1 MRTLLAIVFSALISP
16 SAALT
21 AEWTEREL
29 ELLQSL
35 SITQLP
41 PPPASPSNRV
51 ADDPRAA
58 ELGRNL
64 FFDAELSGNGLVSC
78 ATCHIPEKGFQ
89 DGLPVARGV
98 GTTTRRTMPL
108 VSASYSPFLFWDG
121 RADSLWSQALQPL
134 EAAAEHGGD
143 RTQFAHL
150 IARKYRAPYEV
161 VFGPLPPVSHLPLRA
176 GPVPDASTR
185 AMWSDMAP
193 EDQAAVT
200 GIFVNI
206 GKAIAAFERTLKPI
220 ETRFD
225 AWLSDASFPSPG
237 YLTST
242 EIAGARLFVGKAGC
256 VNCHN
261 GPLLT
266 NHTFHNTG
274 VPLAGSGDFG
284 RSKGAR
290 LAVLSPFNCR
300 GKYSDADPG
309 ECQELRF
316 MSIGGHGTD
325 GAFKTPGLRGVAT
338 RAPYMHA
345 GQLLTLA
352 DVLDHYAKAPI
363 SRNGHTELKPI
374 KLTESERLALLRFLE
389 TLEP

>member
-1 MRTLLAIVFSALISP
+1 MKTLLAIILTVLFSP
-16 SAALT
+16 SAALA
-21 AEWTEREL
+21 AEWTDREL

-35 SITQLP
+35 SITHLP

-51 ADDPRAA
+51 ADDLRAA
-58 ELGRNL
+58 ELGRDL
-64 FFDAELSGNGLVSC
+64 FFDVELSGNGLVSC
-78 ATCHIPEKGFQ
+78 ASCHVPEKGFQ

-98 GTTTRRTMPL
+98 GVATRRTMPL
-108 VSASYSPFLFWDG
+108 ASAIYSPFLFWDG

-150 IARKYRAPYEV
+150 IASKYRAPYEAM
-161 VFGPLPPVSHLPLRA
+161 FGPMPAVSHLPLRA
-176 GPVPDASTR
+176 GPVRDAGSR

-193 EDQAAVT
+193 DDQAAVT
-200 GIFVNI
+200 EIFVNI
-206 GKAIAAFERTLKPI
+206 GKAIAAFERTLEPI
-220 ETRFD
+220 ETRLD
-225 AWLSDASFPSPG
+225 AWLSDASFPLPG
-237 YLTST
+237 HLNPT

-256 VNCHN
+256 INCHN

-274 VPLAGSGDFG
+274 VPLSGSGDFG

-290 LAVLSPFNCR
+290 LVVLSPFNCR
-300 GKYSDADPG
+300 GKYSDANPD
-309 ECQELRF
+309 ECRELRF
-316 MSIGGHGTD
+316 LSIVGHGTE

-352 DVLDHYAKAPI
+352 DVLDHYAEAPA
-363 SRNGHTELKPI
+363 SRIGHTELKPL
-374 KLTESERLALLRFLE
+374 KLTENERLALLHFLE
-389 TLEP
+389 TLMP